1 MLKGKPE
8 GNNMK
13 YKKNNEGLNKYVA
26 GLFDGDGTIYVREDG
41 RGKLRLTMEIV
52 FNLNEPKVEETMLEL
67 YDHYNFGRLDRKPS
81 KNVTLGYW
89 VIEGMA
95 CMSMFNTISKHCVIK
110 ATHGAR
116 IIKLWL
122 EVRDGRK
129 FNYDAVKKYL
139 YLSRR
144 NTTSF
149 KHKKH
154 FNWAWLA
161 GYIDADGY
169 IGYKQEIYTGIRFG
183 AHTIKDKSALEL
195 IAYSTGRP
203 LRECDDGCSRLDI
216 HMSRKTRATAQK
228 YLPKL
233 LPHLRFK
240 KWNAEQLLRY
250 CKNVSM

>member
-13 YKKNNEGLNKYVA
+13 YRKNNEGLNKYVA
-26 GLFDGDGTIYVREDG
+26 GLFDGDGTIYVRSN
-41 RGKLRLTMEIV
+41 GKGGLRLTMEIV
-52 FNLNEPKVEETMLEL
+52 FNLDEPKVEDTMMEL
-67 YDHYNFGRLDRKPS
+67 YDHYGFGRIDRKQS

-89 VIEGMA
+89 VIEGNS

-110 ATHGAR
+110 ATHGDR
-116 IIKLWL
+116 VIKLWL
-122 EVRDGRK
+122 SARNGRPVNLQAIK
-129 FNYDAVKKYL
+129 RYL
-139 YLSRR
+139 NISRR

-169 IGYKQEIYTGIRFG
+169 IGYDPSIYTGIRFG
-183 AHTIKDKSALEL
+183 AHTVKDKAALDL

-203 LRECDDGCSRLDI
+203 IRECKDGCSRLDI
-216 HMSRKTRATAQK
+216 YMSRKNKATAQK

-250 CKNVSM
+250 CKQTK